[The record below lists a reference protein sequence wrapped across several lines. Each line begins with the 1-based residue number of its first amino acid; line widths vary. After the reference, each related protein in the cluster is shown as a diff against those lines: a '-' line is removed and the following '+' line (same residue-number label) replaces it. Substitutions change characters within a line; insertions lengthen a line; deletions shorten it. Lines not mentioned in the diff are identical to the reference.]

1 MTSPTLRRPLP
12 ALVFLLALTLLTS
25 LVWWRVMNRDNHPTA
40 QPTCGPSKPAAVVP
54 RPATVSVSVLNSTTR
69 AGIAKSAA
77 AALTKQGFKV
87 AGYGNDTGHA
97 PLAGV
102 AEIRY
107 SPDEGRAAILLTYYL
122 PGASMARAKTTSQG
136 VLVISL
142 GKRYHAV
149 ATQQAVRAS
158 LAKNHISVATGT
170 PRATPSAPC

>member
-1 MTSPTLRRPLP
+1 MRRPLP

-25 LVWWRVMNRDNHPTA
+25 LVWWRVMNRDNHPAA
-40 QPTCGPSKPAAVVP
+40 QPTCGPSTHAAAVP

-87 AGYGNDTGHA
+87 TGYGNDTGHA
-97 PLAGV
+97 PIAGV

-107 SPDEGRAAILLTYYL
+107 SPDEGQSATLLTYYL
-122 PGASMARAKTTSQG
+122 PGASMVRTESRSQG

-142 GKRYHAV
+142 GKRYRAV
-149 ATQQAVRAS
+149 ATQHSVQAA
-158 LAKNHISVATGT
+158 LAKNNISVAAGV
-170 PRATPSAPC
+170 PRTTPSAPC